1 MTVAVVQ
8 AGAEIAVEVDQ
19 VGTGVMVTA
28 EVAGLTAEVA
38 VTGGVV
44 AGEVVVVTA
53 QKSPLLSRP
62 IELDLS

>member
-1 MTVAVVQ
+1 MQV
-8 AGAEIAVEVDQ
+8 GAEIAVEADQ

-28 EVAGLTAEVA
+28 EVAGSTAEVA
-38 VTGGVV
+38 VTGGVE